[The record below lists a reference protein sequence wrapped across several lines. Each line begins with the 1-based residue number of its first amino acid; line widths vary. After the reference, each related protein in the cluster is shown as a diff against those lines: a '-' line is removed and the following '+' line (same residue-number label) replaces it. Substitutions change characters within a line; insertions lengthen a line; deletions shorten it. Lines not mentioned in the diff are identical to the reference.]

1 MKKLTKR
8 IDVLVT
14 PDEKRRITQ
23 AAKDA
28 GVSTGEYIR
37 RAAAAYSLPEE
48 AMVGAMLRQ
57 LNESTQRAGRAVD
70 SALAW
75 IEISNQ
81 RIVEMEQTAVLGDY

>member
-1 MKKLTKR
+1 MKKLTER

-28 GVSTGEYIR
+28 RVSTGEFIR
-37 RAAAAYSLPEE
+37 RASAAYSPPEE
-48 AMVGAMLRQ
+48 AMVVAMLRQ

-75 IEISNQ
+75 IEASNQ
-81 RIVEMEQTAVLGDY
+81 RIAEMEQAAAA